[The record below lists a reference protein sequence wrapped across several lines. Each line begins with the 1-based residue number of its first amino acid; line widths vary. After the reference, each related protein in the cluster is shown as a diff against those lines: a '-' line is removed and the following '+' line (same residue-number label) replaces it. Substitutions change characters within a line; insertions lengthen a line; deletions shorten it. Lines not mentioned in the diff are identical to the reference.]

1 MKFEGINSG
10 IEFEQYVNSIL
21 STYGFTVYDTPTSND
36 YGADLI
42 LDYDEYKISIQ
53 CKYYSKAVGV
63 KAVQEVMGSLS
74 YYNCDYGMV
83 ITNAV
88 FTKQAENLASL
99 NGVLLVNGDE
109 LKSVRASEV
118 YFRRIMDKF
127 LEQADNH
134 EIIQKENTEW
144 YMSDLQI
151 RYGVS
156 SSKILSDFLSMGLP
170 YYKVGREY
178 RFRPDEVIEWE
189 KHTHKIPYGRNSII
203 ELPGY
208 IQYVQD
214 AETSIKTA
222 KREGNKEEV
231 NRIRNEMRDYGIT
244 PNSEKIVNSLV
255 IWTTFIILIIVI
267 IFSYFSSHR

>member
-1 MKFEGINSG
+1 MKFAGINSG
-10 IEFEQYVNSIL
+10 IEFEQYIYSIL
-21 STYGFTVYDTPTSND
+21 KSYGFTVFDTPTSND

-99 NGVLLVNGDE
+99 NGVLLVDGDE

-118 YFRRIMDKF
+118 YFRKIMDKF

-156 SSKILSDFLSMGLP
+156 SSKILSDFMSMGLP

-189 KHTHKIPYGRNSII
+189 KHTHRIPYGKNHTI

-208 IQYVQD
+208 ILYVQD
-214 AETSIKTA
+214 ATTRLKIA
-222 KREGNKEEV
+222 KRAGNEEEV
-231 NRIRNEMRDYGIT
+231 NRIRDEMRDYGIGST
-244 PNSEKIVNSLV
+244 LDNEKLVNILLW
-255 IWTTFIILIIVI
+255 ITIIILIIVI
-267 IFSYFSSHR
+267 AISHYLSH